1 MPPTTTNPTRH
12 AWRILK
18 PLTDALL
25 VVVAFAIAYWVR
37 YDLQWIRLVEPAYYV
52 RFSVYLPSM
61 ALLTAITVGVYWLE
75 GAYRP
80 QRTRLVLDDFYIVLK
95 GTLAGIALLTVIVF
109 YARPFYYSRLIFGY
123 AGVIILILVGASRA
137 VEMLVVGARRR
148 RGLGVTH
155 LLIVGAGETAR
166 TIMRAV
172 VARPDLGYEIVGFV
186 DDDAQDRPLAD
197 IGRYPALGT
206 TAALGEIVARQ
217 HVDEVVI
224 TLPWMSHRKILE
236 ITNQCA
242 RDRVR
247 TRIVPDLFQM
257 TLRNVVVE
265 HINGVP
271 LLGIAEPQLH
281 DWQHLAKRVI
291 DVLAAV
297 VLMIVLAPL
306 MAVVALAIRLDS
318 PGPVFYRQKRLGRL
332 GREFTC
338 VKFRTMCENAE
349 AIRDQ
354 YLDQNEATGPLFK
367 IRNDPRR
374 TRVGRV
380 LRHGFDE
387 LPQLWNV
394 LKGEMSLVGPRPP
407 IPAEV
412 DAYEPWHRRRLDVRP
427 GITGL
432 WQVSGRS
439 NLSFDE
445 MVLLDLYYIENW
457 SPLLDL
463 RILAKTIPV
472 VLMGSGGY

>member
-172 VARPDLGYEIVGFV
+172 VARPDLGYEIIGFV
-186 DDDAQDRPLAD
+186 GDDATNPPAD
-197 IGRYPALGT
+197 IGRYPALGS
-206 TAALGEIVARQ
+206 TASLAEVISQ
-217 HVDEVVI
+217 HNVDEVII
-224 TLPWMSHRKILE
+224 TLPWMSHREILDVMS
-236 ITNQCA
+236 QCA
-242 RDRVR
+242 RGHVR

-265 HINGVP
+265 QINGVP
-271 LLGIAEPQLH
+271 LLGIAEPKFR
-281 DWQHLAKRVI
+281 DWQLVFKRVV
-291 DVLAAV
+291 DVLASV
-297 VLMIVLAPL
+297 CLMIVLAPL
-306 MAVVALAIRLDS
+306 ALLVALAIRLDS
-318 PGPVFYRQKRLGRL
+318 PGAVFYRQLRLGRN
-332 GREFTC
+332 GKAFTC
-338 VKFRTMCENAE
+338 VKFRTMCENAD

-354 YLDQNEATGPLFK
+354 FLDQNEASGPLFK

-374 TRVGRV
+374 TRVGRF

-412 DAYEPWHRRRLDVRP
+412 EAYEPWHRRRLDVRP

-439 NLSFDE
+439 NLTFDE
-445 MVLLDLYYIENW
+445 MVLLGLYYIENW